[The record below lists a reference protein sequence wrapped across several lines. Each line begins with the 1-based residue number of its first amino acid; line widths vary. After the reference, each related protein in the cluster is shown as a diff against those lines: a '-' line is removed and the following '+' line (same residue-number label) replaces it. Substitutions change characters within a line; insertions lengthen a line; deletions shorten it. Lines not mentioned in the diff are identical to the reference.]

1 LQGDCPKGGRPTRRN
16 GTRWSSVTA
25 KSVAKC
31 LKQHVDEMVRHGD
44 RTLVLRPRTDKYDS
58 LISPRTAAASRR
70 FSRPQ
75 FDQVQALLATDT
87 MNVIGVSWTR
97 FDIAAPTAHKM
108 PAAKSW
114 GGEEAGGLKV
124 TGLDWED
131 QSLREMAERID
142 KELSVTQRL
151 LNIAKLHQRTTWPG
165 ERAAAAEAF
174 ARIARATRWE
184 GSSPEEFLRGA
195 RRPDPKPKPVE
206 QPEPSGP
213 AQPRR
218 DWTTEQHQD
227 TREGT
232 KTRSKP
238 QQTSRNRSKGIG
250 VGVAAFFVLAAIA
263 AGAVLRQMPEHNQP
277 PAAQTPSSGPQV
289 SAVPSDDIA
298 SLTRKEMNVVAVEQ
312 RADAP
317 SQTVTPVASEVTPPA
332 SPAPLTLEHQA
343 EFLIYYLTAVESRG
357 NVDKLSHYYSDTVNY
372 YGKPTAK
379 SGVVA
384 DKIKFMRRW
393 PNRKYTIRPESLTI
407 DCDIMRCTADGV
419 IDFDVSNA
427 GKRSTGTASFT
438 YHLITRLNNSG
449 PPLLVTAENS
459 IVARRTV
466 TDVSQQPAQTEWTP
480 WPADRLRG
488 Q

>member
-1 LQGDCPKGGRPTRRN
+1 
-16 GTRWSSVTA
+16 VT
-25 KSVAKC
+25 
-31 LKQHVDEMVRHGD
+31 
-44 RTLVLRPRTDKYDS
+44 DS
-58 LISPRTAAASRR
+58 DL
-70 FSRPQ
+70 
-75 FDQVQALLATDT
+75 
-87 MNVIGVSWTR
+87 
-97 FDIAAPTAHKM
+97 
-108 PAAKSW
+108 
-114 GGEEAGGLKV
+114 
-124 TGLDWED
+124 ED
-131 QSLREMAERID
+131 QSLREMAERIE

-151 LNIAKLHQRTTWPG
+151 LNIAKLYQRTTWPG

-174 ARIARATRWE
+174 ARTARATRWE
-184 GSSPEEFLRGA
+184 GSSPEEFLRDA
-195 RRPDPKPKPVE
+195 RRPDPKTKPVE
-206 QPEPSGP
+206 QPEPSGR

-232 KTRSKP
+232 ETRSKS
-238 QQTSRNRSKGIG
+238 QQTSRNRNKGAG
-250 VGVAAFFVLAAIA
+250 VVVVAFFVLAAIT
-263 AGAVLRQMPEHNQP
+263 AGAGLRQVPEHNQP
-277 PAAQTPSSGPQV
+277 PAAQRPSSGPQV
-289 SAVPSDDIA
+289 SAVRSDDIA
-298 SLTRKEMNVVAVEQ
+298 PLTRKETNVVAVEQ
-312 RADAP
+312 GAEAP
-317 SQTVTPVASEVTPPA
+317 SQTATPVASEVTPPA

-357 NVDKLSHYYSDTVNY
+357 NVDYLSHYYSDTINY

-379 SGVVA
+379 SAVVA

-393 PNRKYTIRPESLTI
+393 PNRTYTIRPESLTI
-407 DCDIMRCTADGV
+407 VCDIMRCVADGV

-438 YHLITRLNNSG
+438 YHLLMRLNNSE

-488 Q
+488 GQ